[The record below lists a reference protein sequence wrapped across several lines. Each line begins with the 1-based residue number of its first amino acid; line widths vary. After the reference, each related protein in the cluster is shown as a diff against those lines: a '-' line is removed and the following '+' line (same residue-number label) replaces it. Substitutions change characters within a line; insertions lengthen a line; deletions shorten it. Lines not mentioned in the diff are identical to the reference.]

1 MISVLAQRNPFG
13 DNKTGSQTDYRTGS
27 SISIALSGLLHP
39 GITKHRTRYQQQQWQ
54 QINHTYPAQHRT
66 LGNRY
71 DDFIADVGIDWIIYL
86 ELARFAA
93 KQLGQLARPA
103 TLAIAL
109 LATIGLTGLNKS
121 KLTFNLNN
129 YGARLQHDYLPL

>member
-1 MISVLAQRNPFG
+1 MISALAQRNPFG
-13 DNKTGSQTDYRTGS
+13 DNKTCNQTNYRAGS
-27 SISIALSGLLHP
+27 SISIALSGKLHP
-39 GITKHRTRYQQQQWQ
+39 VTPEHRTRYQQQQWQ
-54 QINHTYPAQHRT
+54 QIYQTDSAQYRT

-71 DDFIADVGIDWIIYL
+71 DDFISDTGIDWIFYL

-103 TLAIAL
+103 TLATAL
-109 LATIGLTGLNKS
+109 LTTIGLTGLNKCI
-121 KLTFNLNN
+121 LTFNLNN